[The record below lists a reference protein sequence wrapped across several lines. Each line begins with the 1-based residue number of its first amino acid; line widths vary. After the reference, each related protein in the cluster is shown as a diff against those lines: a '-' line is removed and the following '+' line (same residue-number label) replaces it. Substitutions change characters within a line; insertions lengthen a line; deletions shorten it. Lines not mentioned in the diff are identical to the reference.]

1 MGQSGGGVDS
11 GTSSNSI
18 IDLFAGPGGLDVA
31 AHWLG
36 LRVKGIEW
44 DDGACATRQAAGL
57 ETMPGDVRSAKI
69 AEYSS
74 FSVLAAGPPCQTFT
88 VAGKGSGRAALELVK
103 ALVKSCAV
111 GDDISSRVSQ
121 LSDDRTGLVLQPLA
135 WVLWRLKHGSP
146 FDAVI
151 LEQVPAVLPVW
162 RAIESALQGNGYRT
176 EAGILRTEEYG
187 VPQTRKRA
195 VLIANRHFQPKLPL
209 PTHQPFPARR
219 DGGRELD
226 GPQRWTSMRDAL
238 SIIPDNDRDSM
249 YEIVS
254 NYGSGGNPAARGRRN
269 LDEPAFTVTGKVSR
283 NRFVDRSGTDRGRI
297 SAQEAGILQTFPF
310 DYPWRGRDT
319 SQQIGN
325 AIPPRL
331 GVHILAAALGL
342 SFDDSKLDKAVHLS
356 WSSSKDGCIPSWQ

>member
-1 MGQSGGGVDS
+1 MDS
-11 GTSSNSI
+11 ATSSNSI

-36 LRVKGIEW
+36 LQVKGIEW

-57 ETMPGDVRSAKI
+57 ETVHGDVRSAMVR
-69 AEYSS
+69 EYGA
-74 FSVLAAGPPCQTFT
+74 FNVLAAGPPCQTFT

-111 GDDISSRVSQ
+111 GDDISGRLSQ
-121 LSDDRTGLVLQPLA
+121 FSDERTGLVLQPLA
-135 WVLWRLKHGSP
+135 WVLWRLKRNEP
-146 FDAVI
+146 FDGVL

-162 RAIESALQGNGYRT
+162 HAIEVTLQDLGYKT

-187 VPQTRKRA
+187 VPQTRRRA
-195 VLIANRHFQPKLPL
+195 VLIANRHFQPRLPV
-209 PTHQPFPARR
+209 PTHQRFPDRR
-219 DGGRELD
+219 NGELELD
-226 GPQRWTSMRDAL
+226 GPPRWTSMRDAL
-238 SIIPDNDRDSM
+238 SIIPNNERHSM

-283 NRFVDRSGTDRGRI
+283 NRFVDRSGQYRGRVAA
-297 SAQEAGILQTFPF
+297 SEAGVLQTFPF
-310 DYPWRGRDT
+310 DYPWRGRDI

-342 SFDDSKLDKAVHLS
+342 SFDHSKLDKAVRLS
-356 WSSSKDGCIPSWQ
+356 WSTSKNGCIPTWR